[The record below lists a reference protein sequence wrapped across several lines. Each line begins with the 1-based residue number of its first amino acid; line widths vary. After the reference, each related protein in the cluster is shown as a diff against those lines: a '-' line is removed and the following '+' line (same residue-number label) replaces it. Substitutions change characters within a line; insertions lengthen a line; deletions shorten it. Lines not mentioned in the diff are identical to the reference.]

1 MPFGLN
7 QIYGKKKTVNFVKHM
22 SPVLTWSERRG
33 LTDLCLAFLCSV
45 LLGYAMRGQIDV
57 KLVQVL
63 PGPWVAVTFRHQ
75 HVENVSRRTPS
86 GGKRVTTVITLQYN
100 GNSITTLIALQHY
113 GKKENNYRTNAT

>member
-1 MPFGLN
+1 MP
-7 QIYGKKKTVNFVKHM
+7 
-22 SPVLTWSERRG
+22 PVLTLSARRG

-45 LLGYAMRGQIDV
+45 LPGYAMRGQIDV
-57 KLVQVL
+57 KPVQVL

-86 GGKRVTTVITLQYN
+86 GGKRVTTVVTLQYN